1 MTAKPISPNSEGLP
15 TLRAQSSPGAWLC
28 LLVVFALALALDLG
42 AKAYAFRHVADQPVV
57 LNREQIIGNPRYE
70 VPWHNSVEVIPWR
83 ILDFNL
89 VINRGAVFGLGE
101 NRRGAF
107 IAFTVFAAAA
117 GLFVFARWTSPKD
130 RVAHV
135 ALGLILA
142 GGIGNLYDRIAYGV
156 VRDFLHLFPGR
167 HLPFGW
173 SWPRGG
179 SELFPWVFNVADMM
193 LLAGMGLLMIH
204 LNRAETRRKRAVQA
218 DAPAAG

>member
-1 MTAKPISPNSEGLP
+1 
-15 TLRAQSSPGAWLC
+15 
-28 LLVVFALALALDLG
+28 
-42 AKAYAFRHVADQPVV
+42 
-57 LNREQIIGNPRYE
+57 
-70 VPWHNSVEVIPWR
+70 
-83 ILDFNL
+83 
-89 VINRGAVFGLGE
+89 VFGLGE